1 MNMEG
6 SHFKVK
12 SFCEKRHDNSKIA
25 LNLKKM
31 YIFTVVFY
39 TLCAL
44 IAQETQKRI
53 AQ

>member
-12 SFCEKRHDNSKIA
+12 SFCEKRQDNSKNA

-31 YIFTVVFY
+31 QICTTYEQFSFRY
-39 TLCAL
+39 LL
-44 IAQETQKRI
+44 S
-53 AQ
+53 